1 MSVLNPR
8 VDFAFKKLFGSEENK
23 DILISF
29 INAVVSKEDQVID
42 VILLNPYNN
51 KEHQSDRLSILDIKA
66 TDEKGRQ
73 YNIEMQIT
81 DQVYYNQRALYY
93 WSRLYTSQLQE
104 GDAFVD
110 LKKTI
115 SINVLNFDYFD
126 EEPTYHNV
134 FKVLHAESHK
144 SYFEDLELHFIELHK
159 FDDEVNHIK
168 TTLDRWVKF
177 LKKAHHYDKTTFP
190 EELKVEPAIEKAFF
204 SLNTL
209 SLDKEEREIYE
220 ARLKWLRD
228 EDAALQKAHEKG
240 IEQGIEQGW
249 QKGMRDMAKKQL
261 KRGVSVDIVVEDT
274 GLTYEEVETIK
285 AAMHEEEFD

>member
-29 INAVVSKEDQVID
+29 INAVVSKDDQVID
-42 VILLNPYNN
+42 VTLLNPYNN

-66 TDEKGRQ
+66 TDERGRQ

-93 WSRLYTSQLQE
+93 WSKLYTSQLQE
-104 GDAFVD
+104 GDAFGD

-126 EEPTYHNV
+126 EEPTYHNI

-144 SYFEDLELHFIELHK
+144 SYFEDLGLHFIELHK
-159 FDDEVNHIK
+159 FDDEVSHIK
-168 TTLDRWVKF
+168 TTLDRWAKF
-177 LKKAHHYDKTTFP
+177 LKKAHHYDKATFP
-190 EELKVEPAIEKAFF
+190 DELRVEPAIEKAFY

-209 SLDKEEREIYE
+209 SLDKDEREIYE

-228 EDAALQKAHEKG
+228 EDAALQKAHQKG
-240 IEQGIEQGW
+240 IEQGIEQGRHKER
-249 QKGMRDMAKKQL
+249 QEMAKKQL
-261 KRGVSVDIVVEDT
+261 RRGVSVDMVIEDT
-274 GLTYEEVETIK
+274 GLTREEVEAIK
-285 AAMHEEEFD
+285 ADIDESQ